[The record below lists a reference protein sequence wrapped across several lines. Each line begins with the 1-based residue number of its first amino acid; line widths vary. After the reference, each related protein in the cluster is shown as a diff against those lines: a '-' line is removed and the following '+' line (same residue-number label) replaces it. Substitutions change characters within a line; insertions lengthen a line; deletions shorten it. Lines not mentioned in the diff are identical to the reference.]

1 MCIFVQLRTLYILT
15 IMLLSRSK
23 DQLIITVENTFDW
36 MDIFD
41 SGIDNSIMFEVDGD
55 NLEFFCPDW
64 EIYIDHNKPFDTL
77 RIDDVKQI
85 KSLDIMLAPNIE
97 DMGGKGFYDVVKC
110 KFELTKEYIE
120 EDGEEPNYDRFLDLV
135 GTVTFKVTPDLAEV

>member
-1 MCIFVQLRTLYILT
+1 
-15 IMLLSRSK
+15 MLLSRSK

-36 MDIFD
+36 MDLFD
-41 SGIDNSIMFEVDGD
+41 SGIDNGIMFEVDGD

-97 DMGGKGFYDVVKC
+97 DMGGEGFCDVVKC
-110 KFELTKEYIE
+110 KFELTKEYFE

-135 GTVTFKVTPDLAEV
+135 GTVTFKVTPDLPEV

>member
-15 IMLLSRSK
+15 IMHLSRSK
-23 DQLIITVENTFDW
+23 DQLIITAENTFDW
-36 MDIFD
+36 MDLFD
-41 SGIDNSIMFEVDGD
+41 SGIDNGIMFEVDGD

-97 DMGGKGFYDVVKC
+97 DMGGEGFYDVVNASSSSPMSISRKMVRN
-110 KFELTKEYIE
+110 LTMI
-120 EDGEEPNYDRFLDLV
+120 GSWTSSAP
-135 GTVTFKVTPDLAEV
+135 

>member
-23 DQLIITVENTFDW
+23 DELIITVENTFDW
-36 MDIFD
+36 MDLFD
-41 SGIDNSIMFEVDGD
+41 SGIDNGIMFEVDGD

-97 DMGGKGFYDVVKC
+97 DMGGEGFYDVVKC

-135 GTVTFKVTPDLAEV
+135 GTVTFKVTPDLPKV

>member
-36 MDIFD
+36 MDLFD
-41 SGIDNSIMFEVDGD
+41 SGIDNGIMFEVDGD

-97 DMGGKGFYDVVKC
+97 DMGGEGFYDVVKC

-135 GTVTFKVTPDLAEV
+135 GTVTFKVTPDLPKV